1 MILFDVE
8 SLITDLMR
16 DEGVRLK
23 PYVDTVGKWTI
34 GVGRNLTD
42 RGILRSEA
50 EVMLRNDIA
59 IVADDLDV
67 NVPWWRTLSPNR
79 QLALANM
86 TFNMGWPRLSGF
98 KVMLA
103 ALEHGDFESA
113 ATECLNSKWAAQVGE
128 RATRISD
135 LIKEG

>member
-1 MILFDVE
+1 MILFDIE

-79 QLALANM
+79 QKALANM
-86 TFNMGWPRLSGF
+86 CFNMGWPRLSGF

-113 ATECLNSKWAAQVGE
+113 ATECLNSKWAAQVGD
-128 RATRISD
+128 RATRIGD

>member
-8 SLITDLMR
+8 TLLSDLMR
-16 DEGVRLK
+16 DEGIRLM
-23 PYVDTVGKWTI
+23 PYQDTAGKWTI

-50 EVMLRNDIA
+50 ELLCRNDIA
-59 IVADDLDV
+59 MTTADLDR
-67 NVPWWRTLSPNR
+67 NAPWWRTLSSNR
-79 QLALANM
+79 QRALANM
-86 TFNMGWPRLSGF
+86 TFNLGWPRLSGF

-113 ATECLNSKWAAQVGE
+113 ATECLNSKWAAQVGD
-128 RATRISD
+128 RSQRIAT
-135 LIKEG
+135 LFKEG